1 MITPALDGMAYNLN
15 GSDPSGK
22 MYNWTCGFYDSL
34 STRYP
39 GQDDLIRNW
48 KKKFHRLC
56 PNGVK
61 NCFWAQGEYASQSK
75 YPWNIP
81 FYMCVLFVCLLQ
93 LCMQDGFKTITD
105 NILCIFWYLI
115 SNYIM

>member
-1 MITPALDGMAYNLN
+1 MKLIESQLQVTCIACGLAMITPALDGMAYNLN

-39 GQDDLIRNW
+39 GQDELIRNW

-56 PNGVK
+56 PIGVK

-75 YPWNIP
+75 SP
-81 FYMCVLFVCLLQ
+81 
-93 LCMQDGFKTITD
+93 
-105 NILCIFWYLI
+105 
-115 SNYIM
+115 